1 MQGMILLAALLM
13 LFITLGLIVEE
24 VTTPMRILMTVA
36 IVFVT
41 GWYLVF

>member
-36 IVFVT
+36 IVVVT